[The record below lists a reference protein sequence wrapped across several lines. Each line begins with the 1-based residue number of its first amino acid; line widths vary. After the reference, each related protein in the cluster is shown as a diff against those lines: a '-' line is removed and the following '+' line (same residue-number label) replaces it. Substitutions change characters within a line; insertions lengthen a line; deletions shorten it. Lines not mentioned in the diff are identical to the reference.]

1 MNRAHSDKAHSD
13 KAHSDKAHSDKAHID
28 TVIIGAGQAG
38 LATGY
43 HLQRRGRPFVIL
55 DRNERVGDGWRRQWD
70 TLRLYTPVKY
80 DGLPGM
86 PFPGSPWTF
95 PLKDEVADY
104 LEAYA
109 ARFELPV
116 RMGVRVERVEAGEG
130 GYVVIADGQRIE
142 ADNVVVATGTFG
154 RTPFIP
160 DIAADLDPGIL
171 QLHSSEYRRPDQL
184 RDGAVLVVGAS
195 HSGTDVAYEVASSHP
210 TILCGPDRGQIP
222 IRLESP
228 MLHFVFPVMLF
239 MARHV
244 ITRRTPIGR
253 REMNEIRFHGGPMLR
268 VKREDLEERGVER
281 VLSRLA
287 GASDALPVLD
297 DGRVL
302 DVTNIVW
309 CTGFRQVFDW
319 IDLPILGADGWP
331 QEYRGVVGDAPG
343 LFFCGLSFQYAF
355 SSMVLPGVGRDAAYV
370 AGKIDARTRTGS
382 RSRSEVRAA

>member
-1 MNRAHSDKAHSD
+1 MDTSEIGSHSSD
-13 KAHSDKAHSDKAHID
+13 TTRIE
-28 TVIIGAGQAG
+28 TVVIGAGQAG
-38 LATGY
+38 LAVGY
-43 HLQRRGRPFVIL
+43 HLRRRGRPFLIL
-55 DRNERVGDGWRRQWD
+55 EANGRVGEGWRRQWD

-109 ARFELPV
+109 NRFQLPI
-116 RMGVRVERVEAGEG
+116 RTGVRVERLAPCDG

-154 RTPFIP
+154 RTPYVP
-160 DIAADLDPGIL
+160 DFAADLDPGIL
-171 QLHSSEYRRPDQL
+171 QLHSSEYRRPEQL
-184 RDGAVLVVGAS
+184 QKGAVLVVGAS
-195 HSGTDVAYEVASSHP
+195 HSGTDVAYEVAPSHP

-222 IRLESP
+222 IRLDSA
-228 MLHFVFPVMLF
+228 MMRFAFPVMIF

-253 REMNEIRFHGGPMLR
+253 RQMNEIRFHGGPMLR
-268 VKREDLEERGVER
+268 VKRDDLEERGVER
-281 VLSRLA
+281 VLSRVVGVRDGQPL
-287 GASDALPVLD
+287 LD
-297 DGRVL
+297 DEQVL
-302 DVTNIVW
+302 AVRNVVW

-319 IDLPILGADGWP
+319 IDVPVIGSDGWP
-331 QEYRGVVGDAPG
+331 QEYRGVVPDAPG

-355 SSMVLPGVGRDAAYV
+355 SSMVLPGVGRDAAYLAERIETHPRTVVPALPV
-370 AGKIDARTRTGS
+370 AG
-382 RSRSEVRAA
+382 AA